1 MEHQFKVAEQQSK
14 VNEDLEAAWKARDVL
29 DMKLAVREKLK
40 TNVKTREKQLKVAK
54 ENTTLAML
62 NLEKQKKYLPKGP
75 KGGNK

>member
-1 MEHQFKVAEQQSK
+1 
-14 VNEDLEAAWKARDVL
+14 
-29 DMKLAVREKLK
+29 MKLAVREKLK